1 MTFIDSPQE
10 TVRMGISYTKSE
22 PKLQVIAVCFQPFT
36 LLCRQNRH
44 DVGS

>member
-1 MTFIDSPQE
+1 MTFFDSPKE
-10 TVRMGISYTKSE
+10 TVRIGISYTKSE
-22 PKLQVIAVCFQPFT
+22 LKLQVIAVCFQRFT

>member
-10 TVRMGISYTKSE
+10 TVRMGISYTKFE
-22 PKLQVIAVCFQPFT
+22 LKLQVIAGCFQRFT